1 MAVATF
7 YFLLIA
13 IVALFLAGVC
23 FAFECI
29 ERRQKIRYLSEQN
42 RQAAL
47 ETEQKRIEY
56 CRAVTILEC
65 EKYYEELNRK

>member
-13 IVALFLAGVC
+13 IIALFLAGVC

-29 ERRQKIRYLSEQN
+29 ERRQKIRYLAERN
-42 RQAAL
+42 RQTAL
-47 ETEQKRIEY
+47 EIEQRRVATNQAK
-56 CRAVTILEC
+56 TMLEC
-65 EKYYEELNRK
+65 EKYNQASRK